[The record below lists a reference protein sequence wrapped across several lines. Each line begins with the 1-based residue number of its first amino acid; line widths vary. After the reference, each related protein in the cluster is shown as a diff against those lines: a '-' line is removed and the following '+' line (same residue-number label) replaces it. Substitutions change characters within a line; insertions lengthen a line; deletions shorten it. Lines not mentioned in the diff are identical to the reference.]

1 MKYTLHTGRHQSNY
15 WNGVKPLP
23 AEINVMSYH
32 PEMSEFELLS
42 IICSLHGYVT
52 ALDLLT
58 GSEPNT
64 EKDED
69 ITSVHTAFQMYL
81 YPRMPLSK
89 YNGSSDKRIKE
100 SDIGKPIIPVSNSKP
115 T

>member
-1 MKYTLHTGRHQSNY
+1 MKYTLNTSKHQSQY
-15 WNGVKPLP
+15 WNGLKPLP

-32 PEMSEFELLS
+32 QEMSEFELLS

-58 GSEPNT
+58 GSEPQT
-64 EKDED
+64 EKDDD
-69 ITSVHTAFQMYL
+69 ITAVHTAFQMYL

-89 YNGSSDKRIKE
+89 YNGSTDKRIKS
-100 SDIGKPIIPVSNSKP
+100 SDIDKQIVPVDVNKNN
-115 T
+115 

>member
-1 MKYTLHTGRHQSNY
+1 MKYTLNTSKHPSQY
-15 WNGVKPLP
+15 WNGLKPLP
-23 AEINVMSYH
+23 TEINVMSYQ

-64 EKDED
+64 EKDND
-69 ITSVHTAFQMYL
+69 ISSVHTAFQMYL

-89 YNGSSDKRIKE
+89 YNGSTDKRIINSEKN
-100 SDIGKPIIPVSNSKP
+100 KNIIPVSSNNIH
-115 T
+115 

>member
-1 MKYTLHTGRHQSNY
+1 MKYTLNTSKHQSQY
-15 WNGVKPLP
+15 WNGLKPLP

-32 PEMSEFELLS
+32 QEMSEFELLS

-58 GSEPNT
+58 GSEPQT
-64 EKDED
+64 EKDDD
-69 ITSVHTAFQMYL
+69 ITAVHTAFQMYL

-89 YNGSSDKRIKE
+89 YNGSTDKRIKN
-100 SDIGKPIIPVSNSKP
+100 SDEDKPIVPVDVNKNN
-115 T
+115 